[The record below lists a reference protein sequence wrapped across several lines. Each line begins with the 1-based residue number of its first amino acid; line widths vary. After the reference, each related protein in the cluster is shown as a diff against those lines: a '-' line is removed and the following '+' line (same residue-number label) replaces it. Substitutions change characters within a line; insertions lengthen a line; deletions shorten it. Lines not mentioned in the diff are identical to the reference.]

1 MVKEGKIVGG
11 NIVPRT
17 KTKLAKRATWDPEI
31 PVTNLS
37 SVSTQIS
44 SSSPDSDPASGINP
58 GLGPGQ
64 VSTNVLH
71 RRRET
76 RSKVTIRWAGKITNR
91 RLAKIEKKKAYDT
104 WDYLREK
111 SLPATTTAPFSAA
124 VKSLPPTSDPV
135 PDADTYQNPG
145 RAPTI
150 CPDPAPISTYPFPGS
165 ILFFC
170 IWHFLFGFSNV
181 CVYVF
186 LIWLLFDFI
195 RIIWRSLFKYLGVG
209 CDFLWS
215 IW

>member
-1 MVKEGKIVGG
+1 MKEGKIVGG

-150 CPDPAPISTYPFPGS
+150 CPDPAPISTYPFPDSNSNQSQTTRS
-165 ILFFC
+165 ILKTA
-170 IWHFLFGFSNV
+170 LKKKTNTLLRYLEDV
-181 CVYVF
+181 RNQRRLT
-186 LIWLLFDFI
+186 LINQSVANIF
-195 RIIWRSLFKYLGVG
+195 
-209 CDFLWS
+209 
-215 IW
+215 